1 MAFVL
6 DCSVTMAPVF
16 IDESDQR
23 TDMLL
28 DELPKDLAVVPAL
41 WAMEVANTLLVATR
55 RGRIHAREWP
65 EVRSLLGALPVEID
79 TRTWEAVMV
88 RALELA
94 EGHELS
100 VYDAMYL
107 ELAVRRGLSLA
118 TLDKRLADACADAGV
133 SLRLG
138 PGNS

>member
-6 DCSVTMAPVF
+6 DCSVTMAWIF

-23 TDMLL
+23 TETLR
-28 DELPKDLAVVPAL
+28 DELPQDFAVVPAL
-41 WAMEVANTLLVATR
+41 WSMEVANALLVAKR

-65 EVRSLLGALPVEID
+65 EVRNLLGALPIEID
-79 TRTWEAVMV
+79 TFTWDAVMV

-94 EGHELS
+94 DRHELS

-133 SLRLG
+133 SLRL
-138 PGNS
+138 